1 MYRYCIEVDDCENI
15 FTVKLLHKN
24 LFSEKEFKELLKK
37 YALLDMKL
45 LIEVQTTQEIKSGFW
60 GDTYE
65 EVYNNLYEFYKDIHI
80 LEETRTG
87 RILREFLH
95 TIVFFLERDE
105 GFIQEI
111 DKPSYDVHVT
121 YSSIGKE

>member
-65 EVYNNLYEFYKDIHI
+65 EVYNNLYDFYKSIHI

-87 RILREFLH
+87 RLLEDFLY
-95 TIVFFLERDE
+95 VVARLLVEEE
-105 GFIQEI
+105 GFLYEP
-111 DKPSYDVHVT
+111 KKTPDVSLF
-121 YSSIGKE
+121 YSTIGRY

>member
-1 MYRYCIEVDDCENI
+1 MYRYCIEVDDCEDT

-80 LEETRTG
+80 LEETRIG